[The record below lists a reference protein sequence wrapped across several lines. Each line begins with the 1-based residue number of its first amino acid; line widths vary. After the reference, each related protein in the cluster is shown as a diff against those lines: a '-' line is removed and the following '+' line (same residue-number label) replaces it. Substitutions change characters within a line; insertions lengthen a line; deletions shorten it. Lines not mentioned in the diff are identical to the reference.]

1 VQIERYEVLIKD
13 LDIPPRPDVVTILFY
28 EMERDEPDLDRV
40 AKAIARDPGMAAG
53 ILRAANSPFF
63 GLNRAVSS
71 VPRAISVLGLK
82 HFSNIATG
90 LAIRYALSHGD
101 KARRFE
107 RFWDTAEK
115 SALIGHYLAE
125 RLRGIAADEAY
136 TFGLFHDC
144 GIPLLMQRLPR
155 YEETLKRANEAAGV
169 TFTKVEEVEIGTSHN
184 ILGYFL
190 GRSWSLSD
198 DICQAI
204 LRHHEVMVFEDP
216 AVPGNVLSLIG
227 VGHLAEHVLQLTMRS
242 SEDAEWAK
250 FQAAVMRHF
259 ALTAEDLMNLEDGAQ
274 AILAR

>member
-1 VQIERYEVLIKD
+1 LQVERYEGLLKD
-13 LDIPPRPDVVTILFY
+13 LEIPPRPDVVTILFY
-28 EMERDEPDLDRV
+28 EMGRDEPDLDRV
-40 AKAIARDPGMAAG
+40 TKAIAKDPGLAAG

-71 VPRAISVLGLK
+71 VPRAISVLGLQ

-90 LAIRYALSHGD
+90 LAIRFAMMQGD

-115 SALIGHYLAE
+115 SALLGHYLAE
-125 RLRGIAADEAY
+125 RLRGVAADEAY

-144 GIPLLMQRLPR
+144 GIPILMQRFAH
-155 YEETLKRANEAAGV
+155 YEQTLKRANEATGV
-169 TFTKVEEVEIGTSHN
+169 SFTKVEEVEIGTSHS

-198 DICQAI
+198 DMCQAI

-227 VGHLAEHVLQLTMRS
+227 IGLLSEHTLQLTMRS
-242 SEDAEWAK
+242 SEDAEWNK
-250 FQAAVMRHF
+250 FRSAVMRHF
-259 ALTAEDLMNLEDGAQ
+259 ALTEEDLINLQDGAQ
-274 AILAR
+274 AVLAR